1 MALVEDLMQSW
12 HDTFTVHR
20 VFGDP
25 IEKGDVT
32 VIPVASVS
40 GGGGGGR
47 APSEGTTD
55 AENSGGGFGGT
66 ARPAG
71 VYVVRADGAEWVPAL
86 NVTVLGMAGFA
97 LAALITMTVGGV
109 IRRHQR

>member
-1 MALVEDLMQSW
+1 MALIDDLMQSW

-25 IEKGDVT
+25 IEKQDVT
-32 VIPVASVS
+32 VIPVATVS

-47 APSEGTTD
+47 APSED
-55 AENSGGGFGGT
+55 ANDEENSGGGFGGI

-71 VYVVRADGAEWVPAL
+71 VYVIRADDVEWIPAL
-86 NVTVLGMAGFA
+86 NVTILGMASIA
-97 LAALITMTVGGV
+97 LAALVTVTVGGV